1 MISASRNEPP
11 QGERSV
17 QDLSMFVRRY
27 EETIVREMF
36 VQELVEQA
44 MDRWDGGDRW
54 DEDAKNG
61 LLLGTMKDNFELVS
75 KNAMITALKKD
86 EELITKWVN
95 ILESHVGIQMRSL
108 AM

>member
-1 MISASRNEPP
+1 
-11 QGERSV
+11 
-17 QDLSMFVRRY
+17 
-27 EETIVREMF
+27 MF

-44 MDRWDGGDRW
+44 MDRWDGGDHW

-61 LLLGTMKDNFELVS
+61 LLLGTMKDNFEFVS

-86 EELITKWVN
+86 EELMTKWVN